1 MIKLCSNYQVVNAI
15 KNLWE
20 YEGGILK
27 SHQINSLM
35 YLFYIN
41 RLGKTITNT
50 HTIRTVSLWS

>member
-27 SHQINSLM
+27 SQQINSLM

-41 RLGKTITNT
+41 RSGKTITNT
-50 HTIRTVSLWS
+50 HTIVL